1 MQSDNLHTLLAQD
14 RADEAAGDAKPSFL
28 KRLSAAVSQ
37 VTTCGPLE
45 YMTTLHSCFVNG
57 KRTLVHRRGLKT
69 VQPGVFQRLKQ
80 YAVSNGFTLLEDRR
94 KRQLECRDERR
105 RMAPVLMFA
114 AGLVSASAVAEDG
127 GLNEGGVSV
136 IPTIDVVA
144 QREQEQRPYLIEA
157 GKRFVS
163 QPYGEVELI
172 LGVAAEVRLHG
183 EKRRIRT
190 RGVEMPS
197 EYAPSF
203 VDRYDYTL
211 PGSCG
216 GQTFSYY
223 EGDGFAALGYHAE
236 QGKVILDVLAGG
248 GPFTG
253 PRLWGAYDQVLN
265 SNVRMDLMFGGGKK
279 DGMGLLKASYK
290 IGLMPVM
297 RTGSKD
303 YYGEL
308 YSHAV
313 AKAAACEP
321 THIPGIRHADSGEE
335 KFELD
340 DAS

>member
-45 YMTTLHSCFVNG
+45 YMTTLHPCFVNG
-57 KRTLVHRRGLKT
+57 KRTLGHRRGLKT

-183 EKRRIRT
+183 EKTTHPHPRRRDAF
-190 RGVEMPS
+190 GVC
-197 EYAPSF
+197 SF
-203 VDRYDYTL
+203 LRRSL
-211 PGSCG
+211 
-216 GQTFSYY
+216 
-223 EGDGFAALGYHAE
+223 
-236 QGKVILDVLAGG
+236 
-248 GPFTG
+248 
-253 PRLWGAYDQVLN
+253 
-265 SNVRMDLMFGGGKK
+265 
-279 DGMGLLKASYK
+279 
-290 IGLMPVM
+290 
-297 RTGSKD
+297 
-303 YYGEL
+303 
-308 YSHAV
+308 
-313 AKAAACEP
+313 
-321 THIPGIRHADSGEE
+321 
-335 KFELD
+335 
-340 DAS
+340 